1 MSKKN
6 RKQLQEIPQLGNALE
21 VPNYV
26 TPTDGLGPDLIGA
39 DPRLRD
45 LQRQAAQDCGMDPED
60 CRR

>member
-6 RKQLQEIPQLGNALE
+6 RKQTQEIPQLGDALE

-26 TPTDGLGPDLIGA
+26 TPTTDLGPDLIGA

-45 LQRQAAQDCGMDPED
+45 LRRQAAEECGMDPED